1 MSLSKFGFTGCEP
14 PPPKKR
20 KTDEEKRE
28 VGRLYDKDKRQ
39 RTFKHS
45 WLVEFSWLIYDPN
58 TNKMCCR
65 ICLDSSILV
74 VGHDS
79 ILLVRRLNANGE
91 NPVSNP
97 TAVASNL
104 WQV

>member
-39 RTFKHS
+39 RT
-45 WLVEFSWLIYDPN
+45 
-58 TNKMCCR
+58 NK
-65 ICLDSSILV
+65 V
-74 VGHDS
+74 K
-79 ILLVRRLNANGE
+79 
-91 NPVSNP
+91 
-97 TAVASNL
+97 L
-104 WQV
+104 WTF

>member
-1 MSLSKFGFTGCEP
+1 MSLSKFGFTECEL
-14 PPPKKR
+14 PPPKKQ

-58 TNKMCCR
+58 TNKMCCL
-65 ICLDSSILV
+65 ICRSTFGPLAVNKLPDHGIFRKYSI
-74 VGHDS
+74 
-79 ILLVRRLNANGE
+79 
-91 NPVSNP
+91 P
-97 TAVASNL
+97 
-104 WQV
+104 